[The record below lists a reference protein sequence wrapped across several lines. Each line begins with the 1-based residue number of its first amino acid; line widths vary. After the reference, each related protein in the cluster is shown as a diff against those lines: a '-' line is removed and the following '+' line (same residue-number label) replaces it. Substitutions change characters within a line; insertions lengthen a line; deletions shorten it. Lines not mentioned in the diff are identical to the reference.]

1 MSTTDSTVRT
11 AAREIEISRE
21 FTAPVERVWQ
31 AWADPAQIV
40 EWYGPA
46 GFRTITASRDFRAG
60 GHWRYTMI
68 GPDGH
73 EYLNLVDYLEVVPH
87 SLLRYKHGG
96 AKETEAIHFQV
107 EVRFEP
113 CGPGNAHTRVSMRSV
128 FPSERELRFVVETY
142 GAIEGGRQNQARLAE
157 FLAAAAAREAGP
169 GAPAARPFVL
179 TRHFKAP
186 RERVWDAWTKVGHL
200 EKWMSPAGCTTIA
213 ARLDL
218 RVGGRYH
225 YGLRT
230 PDGKEMWGMW
240 LFREISAPERLVT
253 INSFSDAAGG
263 LTRHPLAPGWPSHTL
278 STLSFLQ
285 HAGIGG
291 GTTLELRWEPYE
303 ASADEIALFDGAH
316 AGMEQGWGGTMAQL
330 EAFLATSG

>member
-1 MSTTDSTVRT
+1 MSSNESTVRT
-11 AAREIEISRE
+11 SAREIEISRE
-21 FTAPVERVWQ
+21 FAAPVERVWQ
-31 AWADPAQIV
+31 AWADPAQLG
-40 EWYGPA
+40 EWFGPA
-46 GFRTITASRDFRAG
+46 GFRTVTTSREFRAG

-73 EYLNLVDYLEVVPH
+73 EYLNLVDYLEVAPH
-87 SLLRYKHGG
+87 SLLRYRHAG
-96 AKETEAIHFQV
+96 AGDTEAINFEV

-113 CGPGNAHTRVSMRSV
+113 CGPGNARTRMSMRSV
-128 FPSERELRFVVETY
+128 FPSESALRFVVENY
-142 GAIEGGRQNQARLAE
+142 GAIEGGKQTQARLAS
-157 FLAAAAAREAGP
+157 FLAT
-169 GAPAARPFVL
+169 PAVRPFVL

-186 RERVWDAWTKVGHL
+186 RERVWDAWTKVEHL
-200 EKWMSPAGCTTIA
+200 EKWMSPAGCTTISA
-213 ARLDL
+213 QLDL

-240 LFREISAPERLVT
+240 LFREIIAPSRLVT

-263 LTRHPLAPGWPSHTL
+263 LTRHPLAPDWPAHTL
-278 STLSFLQ
+278 STLSFLP

-291 GTTLELRWEPYE
+291 GTTLELRWEPHE
-303 ASADEIALFDGAH
+303 ATAAEIAMFDGAH

>member
-1 MSTTDSTVRT
+1 MNTNESTVRT
-11 AAREIEISRE
+11 SAREIEISRE
-21 FTAPVERVWQ
+21 FDAPVERVWQ
-31 AWADPAQIV
+31 AWADPTQV
-40 EWYGPA
+40 GEWYGPA
-46 GFRTITASRDFRAG
+46 GFRTVTSSREFRAG
-60 GHWRYTMI
+60 GHWRFTMI

-73 EYLNLVDYLEVVPH
+73 EYANHVAYQEVVPGR
-87 SLLRYKHGG
+87 LLRYRHGG
-96 AKETEAIHFQV
+96 DAGDKTLEPVSFEV

-113 CGPGNAHTRVSMRSV
+113 CGPGNARTRMSMRSV
-128 FPSERELRFVVETY
+128 FPSEQALRFVVENY
-142 GAIEGGRQNQARLAE
+142 GAIEGGKQTQARLAE
-157 FLAAAAAREAGP
+157 FLAASA
-169 GAPAARPFVL
+169 APAARPFVL

-186 RERVWDAWTKVGHL
+186 RERVWEAWTKVEHL

-240 LFREISAPERLVT
+240 QFREIVAPERLVT
-253 INSFSDAAGG
+253 LNSFSDAAGG
-263 LTRHPLAPGWPSHTL
+263 LTRHPLAPDWPAHTL
-278 STLSFLQ
+278 STLTFLR

-291 GTTLELRWEPYE
+291 GTTLELRWEPWE
-303 ASADEIALFDGAH
+303 ATTAERAMFDGAH

-330 EAFLATSG
+330 EAFLAAQG